1 MILSAAHH
9 LTQKCKAFCFTSHQ
23 DWIFCYFKYQKLI
36 LSVVQHNVQYQPEIC
51 ARSFY
56 GTNQEFAA
64 ESWEMEGRTL
74 DDGTLHPIILISS
87 YFFFSWLSIDQN
99 WPSMLFRLSL
109 NEHFFEKISQFFKES
124 TDLVGQSATGLFL
137 KIERPY
143 RPVLTNSKR
152 P

>member
-9 LTQKCKAFCFTSHQ
+9 LTQRCKAFCFTSHQ

-36 LSVVQHNVQYQPEIC
+36 LSVVQHNLQYQPEIC
-51 ARSFY
+51 ARRFTVKTKNS
-56 GTNQEFAA
+56 Q
-64 ESWEMEGRTL
+64 
-74 DDGTLHPIILISS
+74 
-87 YFFFSWLSIDQN
+87 
-99 WPSMLFRLSL
+99 LSL
-109 NEHFFEKISQFFKES
+109 EKWRVELWMTEHFIPSPSFQVTFSFRGLALIRTDLPCCSGYPWMSIFSKIFPNFFKES
-124 TDLVGQSATGLFL
+124 TDLIGQLATGLFL